1 VCRYVY
7 LFCFLV
13 FLSCVRVKFN
23 YRLMEIEQF
32 LFCFLTDWKYFF
44 VDFCRKKSY
53 WKTSRNLFQ
62 LVLKRIFF
70 PFVNLRSLNFAYKI
84 QTILFCFVF
93 ARSCITYNIVWLTL
107 VFFAIFFVVFNYQV
121 FLFFFRDFFM
131 IMEVESNKKGPV
143 FFSLFLKQN
152 NLNTKEI

>member
-1 VCRYVY
+1 MCRYVF

-13 FLSCVRVKFN
+13 FLSCVRVNFN

-32 LFCFLTDWKYFF
+32 FSDWLEIF
-44 VDFCRKKSY
+44 FCRFLQKKILLKNKS
-53 WKTSRNLFQ
+53 K

>member
-1 VCRYVY
+1 MCRYVF

-13 FLSCVRVKFN
+13 FLSCVRVNFN

-32 LFCFLTDWKYFF
+32 FSDWLEIF
-44 VDFCRKKSY
+44 FCRFLQKKILLKNKS
-53 WKTSRNLFQ
+53 K

-107 VFFAIFFVVFNYQV
+107 VFFCDFFVVFNYQV

>member
-1 VCRYVY
+1 MQLCVGMFFFFVSM
-7 LFCFLV
+7 F
-13 FLSCVRVKFN
+13 FLSCVRVNFN

-32 LFCFLTDWKYFF
+32 FSDWLEIF
-44 VDFCRKKSY
+44 FCRFLQKKILLKNKS
-53 WKTSRNLFQ
+53 K